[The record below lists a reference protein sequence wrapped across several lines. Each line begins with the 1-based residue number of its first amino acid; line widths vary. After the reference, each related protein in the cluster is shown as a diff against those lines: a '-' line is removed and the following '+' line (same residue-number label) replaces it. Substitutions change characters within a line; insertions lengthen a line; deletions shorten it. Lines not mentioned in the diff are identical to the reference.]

1 VSSQTIR
8 AVVYSRV
15 STDEQNPKSQLQV
28 VLDYCNRKGY
38 SIVKVFEENI
48 SGSVNPFER
57 PKFREMLDFIRGNPV
72 DVLVMHDITRFYR
85 PPPDKVHEALSL
97 LNSLMKEYNV
107 LVEFVSEP
115 EIEDPMLSE
124 LWRFLKSW
132 IAGYERLQIQLRTKY
147 GIMRRKREGRWVG
160 KPSLVV
166 YYAAWIY
173 NKDIR
178 DLTMEEI
185 KAAERQLKG
194 IIMKY
199 WSSPV
204 IKKKMIPQLL
214 ARNELAG
221 LYERFP
227 KAPKTYLTLLRII
240 KGG

>member
-1 VSSQTIR
+1 
-8 AVVYSRV
+8 
-15 STDEQNPKSQLQV
+15 
-28 VLDYCNRKGY
+28 
-38 SIVKVFEENI
+38 
-48 SGSVNPFER
+48 
-57 PKFREMLDFIRGNPV
+57 
-72 DVLVMHDITRFYR
+72 VMHDITRFYR

-147 GIMRRKREGRWVG
+147 GIMRRKREGKWVG

-185 KAAERQLKG
+185 KAAERQLRG

-227 KAPKTYLTLLRII
+227 KAPRTYLTLLRIV

>member
-1 VSSQTIR
+1 MSSQIK

-15 STDEQNPKSQLQV
+15 STDEQNPRSQFQV
-28 VLDYCNRKGY
+28 VLDYCSKKGY

-147 GIMRRKREGRWVG
+147 GIMRRRREGKWVG

-227 KAPKTYLTLLRII
+227 KAPRTYLTLLRIV

>member
-1 VSSQTIR
+1 MSQAIK
-8 AVVYSRV
+8 AVIYSRV

-38 SIVKVFEENI
+38 SIIKVFEENI
-48 SGSVNPFER
+48 SGSVNPFDR
-57 PKFREMLDFIRGNPV
+57 PKFREMLDFMKANPV
-72 DVLVMHDITRFYR
+72 EVLVMHDITRFYR
-85 PPPDKVHEALSL
+85 PPPDKVHEALSV
-97 LNSLMKEYNV
+97 LNALMKDYNI
-107 LVEFVSEP
+107 LIEFVSEP
-115 EIEDPMLSE
+115 EIEDPMIGE

-147 GIMRRKREGRWVG
+147 GIMRRRREGKWIG

-166 YYAAWIY
+166 YYAAWLHS
-173 NKDIR
+173 KDIK
-178 DLTMEEI
+178 DLSIDEI

-199 WSSPV
+199 WNNV
-204 IKKKMIPQLL
+204 TVKKKMIPQLL

-227 KAPKTYLTLLRII
+227 KAPRTYLTLLRLV
-240 KGG
+240 KND

>member
-1 VSSQTIR
+1 MSSQIK

-28 VLDYCNRKGY
+28 VLDYCSKKGY

-147 GIMRRKREGRWVG
+147 GIMRRKREGKWVG

-227 KAPKTYLTLLRII
+227 KAPKAYLTLLRIV

>member
-1 VSSQTIR
+1 MSSQIK

-28 VLDYCNRKGY
+28 VLDYCSKKGY

-147 GIMRRKREGRWVG
+147 GIMRRKREGKWVG

-227 KAPKTYLTLLRII
+227 KAPRTYLTLLRII